1 MTDFESNEQQEP
13 DESAFTNFASGNSRV
28 GAQFGTVIGDVHTY
42 QVPEGQPP
50 RARYLT
56 ALSFLKAKMAR
67 RAAELIRQAVEE
79 GLTGDVE
86 ESRTGDPGPKI
97 TANHI
102 AYHWILS
109 VLSGRSFEQLD
120 EGHFATI
127 ELARQTGNEDRSDP
141 WLAPLDLIVRL
152 VGCLRRQEQ
161 DGGQE
166 AELGTLLTEYSA
178 LPDGIRDEVREDFE
192 RHLDLILEDT
202 VVDQLLADIA
212 EAAIAKRMSSNREQR
227 AWKFFQAV
235 PEPPRART
243 VGKTSL
249 SRSTV
254 VTAAFGGVL
263 GGVGLVLSLYAII
276 SVNVIGGILLM
287 LLLAC
292 SGFAAYKSG
301 IVVLAAGGRLA
312 DKEREYG
319 NPTLSRYSVS
329 YSFAPAN
336 TGKRRSND
344 DPPGGSG
351 RKTIAGQDQDAPAA
365 AHRSARAQ
373 QQPSRA
379 GEPSGSAE
387 HDAAD
392 ARQEKAKAR
401 AEQEAAD
408 ARYNRFARAAR
419 RHIDHEFTD
428 QAPQAPDG
436 RRAWETATARIKDA
450 MKEEVV
456 NAYRGAE
463 QASLDWL
470 ITWRVK
476 EIARRYREG
485 TLFDYRDELRPPGWA
500 RAALRI
506 SIAILLLGVLALLAG
521 TFSSSIGI
529 GLIVLMLLPLAGV
542 TVRASRLDVYLVVR
556 YRLPS
561 DRQDAKERSEAER
574 AEFERWELELR
585 DRPSDAEIARWLDYD
600 KLYLRVIAMKRLG
613 VAGRQLITHATLTE
627 AAPGSRGARI
637 IHGPPRYSA
646 YVVTIFLLTETGVRR
661 LAIRLNFETGIPSD
675 HVRQSF
681 QYNAIAW
688 AGLLEIGVRFDNG
701 SEPKA
706 LVPTDGQRLTPGD
719 SLVPAPP
726 DDRLRTADGSPILRQ
741 DFFLVL
747 VTGQSIRISVESF
760 DEDFRDISLEDSRE
774 LLDLALESS
783 GISSA
788 LKVLETVAAQGRDW
802 LVRGRRWRSRQA
814 PGLRAV
820 PPSPGDSGPG
830 KPPEDDAA

>member
-1 MTDFESNEQQEP
+1 
-13 DESAFTNFASGNSRV
+13 
-28 GAQFGTVIGDVHTY
+28 
-42 QVPEGQPP
+42 
-50 RARYLT
+50 
-56 ALSFLKAKMAR
+56 
-67 RAAELIRQAVEE
+67 
-79 GLTGDVE
+79 
-86 ESRTGDPGPKI
+86 
-97 TANHI
+97 
-102 AYHWILS
+102 
-109 VLSGRSFEQLD
+109 
-120 EGHFATI
+120 
-127 ELARQTGNEDRSDP
+127 
-141 WLAPLDLIVRL
+141 
-152 VGCLRRQEQ
+152 
-161 DGGQE
+161 
-166 AELGTLLTEYSA
+166 
-178 LPDGIRDEVREDFE
+178 
-192 RHLDLILEDT
+192 
-202 VVDQLLADIA
+202 
-212 EAAIAKRMSSNREQR
+212 
-227 AWKFFQAV
+227 
-235 PEPPRART
+235 
-243 VGKTSL
+243 
-249 SRSTV
+249 
-254 VTAAFGGVL
+254 
-263 GGVGLVLSLYAII
+263 
-276 SVNVIGGILLM
+276 VNVIGGIVLM

-301 IVVLAAGGRLA
+301 IVVLAARGRLA

-329 YSFAPAN
+329 YSL
-336 TGKRRSND
+336 
-344 DPPGGSG
+344 
-351 RKTIAGQDQDAPAA
+351 APAA
-365 AHRSARAQ
+365 AHRSAAAQ
-373 QQPSRA
+373 QQPSQG
-379 GEPSGSAE
+379 GEPSASAE
-387 HDAAD
+387 
-392 ARQEKAKAR
+392 QEKAKAR

-408 ARYNRFARAAR
+408 ARYDRFVRAAR

-436 RRAWETATARIKDA
+436 RRAWETATARLKDA

-463 QASLDWL
+463 QGSLDWL
-470 ITWRVK
+470 IAWRVK
-476 EIARRYREG
+476 EIARRYQEG
-485 TLFDYRDELRPPGWA
+485 TLFGYRDELRAPGWA

-506 SIAILLLGVLALLAG
+506 SIAILLLAVLALLAG

-556 YRLPS
+556 HRLPS
-561 DRQDAKERSEAER
+561 DTEDAKKRSKAER

-600 KLYLRVIAMKRLG
+600 KLYLRMIAMKRLG

-661 LAIRLNFETGIPSD
+661 LAILLNFETGIPSD

-706 LVPTDGQRLTPGD
+706 LMPTDGQRLNPGD

-741 DFFLVL
+741 DFILVL

-802 LVRGRRWRSRQA
+802 LVRERRLRSRQA